1 MISYAKK
8 YECEVH
14 MEPTVKKTWMP
25 TTAGILN
32 IVTGVFSILGAI
44 GVIFAI
50 VAIGSINIMSFLLPA
65 EAKFIVP
72 LIAPTLI
79 VILVLS
85 IARAVFTII
94 GGIFALQ
101 RRKWGW
107 ALTGSIFATIG
118 TDLLGLASTIFV
130 AIAKDEFE

>member
-1 MISYAKK
+1 
-8 YECEVH
+8 
-14 MEPTVKKTWMP
+14 MERTWKP

-32 IVTGVFSILGAI
+32 IITGVLSALTAI
-44 GVIFAI
+44 GLIIAI
-50 VAIGSINIMSFLLPA
+50 IAVGNINIMRFLPPA
-65 EAKFIVP
+65 EAPFV
-72 LIAPTLI
+72 APFVTTILI

-94 GGIFALQ
+94 GGVFALQ

-107 ALTGSIFATIG
+107 ALAGSIIAM
-118 TDLLGLASTIFV
+118 LGNTFVLGIASTIFV